1 MANAMPEYGGTV
13 LRPGAS
19 GPDIA
24 LVQRW
29 LGGLNVDG
37 RYGTSTE
44 TAVRR
49 FQREQG
55 LKIDG
60 HVGRDTWDALYRAWA
75 DKNGEGEIWPGV
87 TMRRGSR
94 GATVKSAQQKLK
106 TLVPELTTDGRYGAS
121 TREAVLAW
129 QVVHDLKP
137 DGMLGRA
144 TWNSLYGVT
153 TRKASQTQNSIRMA
167 AHGQGA
173 PYGCCYFVKKQ
184 SRNHQSR
191 KSGRT
196 SATTPNT
203 ANSTPPILV
212 FRM

>member
-60 HVGRDTWDALYRAWA
+60 HV
-75 DKNGEGEIWPGV
+75 
-87 TMRRGSR
+87 
-94 GATVKSAQQKLK
+94 
-106 TLVPELTTDGRYGAS
+106 PELTTDGRYGAS

-153 TRKASQTQNSIRMA
+153 TRKA
-167 AHGQGA
+167 
-173 PYGCCYFVKKQ
+173 
-184 SRNHQSR
+184 
-191 KSGRT
+191 
-196 SATTPNT
+196 
-203 ANSTPPILV
+203 
-212 FRM
+212 

>member
-94 GATVKSAQQKLK
+94 GANREKRPAEIENPGAGTDHRWPLRCQHAGSGSGLAGSA
-106 TLVPELTTDGRYGAS
+106 
-121 TREAVLAW
+121 
-129 QVVHDLKP
+129 
-137 DGMLGRA
+137 
-144 TWNSLYGVT
+144 
-153 TRKASQTQNSIRMA
+153 
-167 AHGQGA
+167 
-173 PYGCCYFVKKQ
+173 
-184 SRNHQSR
+184 
-191 KSGRT
+191 
-196 SATTPNT
+196 
-203 ANSTPPILV
+203 
-212 FRM
+212 

>member
-60 HVGRDTWDALYRAWA
+60 HVGRPPVFFHIPGMKIRISSHFLNE
-75 DKNGEGEIWPGV
+75 NGQYP
-87 TMRRGSR
+87 
-94 GATVKSAQQKLK
+94 
-106 TLVPELTTDGRYGAS
+106 
-121 TREAVLAW
+121 
-129 QVVHDLKP
+129 
-137 DGMLGRA
+137 
-144 TWNSLYGVT
+144 
-153 TRKASQTQNSIRMA
+153 
-167 AHGQGA
+167 
-173 PYGCCYFVKKQ
+173 YFV
-184 SRNHQSR
+184 
-191 KSGRT
+191 
-196 SATTPNT
+196 
-203 ANSTPPILV
+203 
-212 FRM
+212 

>member
-60 HVGRDTWDALYRAWA
+60 HVGRDTWVPCTA
-75 DKNGEGEIWPGV
+75 PGRIKTGKGRSGPV
-87 TMRRGSR
+87 LPCAAAA
-94 GATVKSAQQKLK
+94 GAQ
-106 TLVPELTTDGRYGAS
+106 P
-121 TREAVLAW
+121 
-129 QVVHDLKP
+129 
-137 DGMLGRA
+137 
-144 TWNSLYGVT
+144 
-153 TRKASQTQNSIRMA
+153 
-167 AHGQGA
+167 
-173 PYGCCYFVKKQ
+173 
-184 SRNHQSR
+184 
-191 KSGRT
+191 
-196 SATTPNT
+196 
-203 ANSTPPILV
+203 
-212 FRM
+212 

>member
-60 HVGRDTWDALYRAWA
+60 HVGRDT
-75 DKNGEGEIWPGV
+75 
-87 TMRRGSR
+87 R

-137 DGMLGRA
+137 DGVLGRA

-153 TRKASQTQNSIRMA
+153 TRKA
-167 AHGQGA
+167 
-173 PYGCCYFVKKQ
+173 
-184 SRNHQSR
+184 
-191 KSGRT
+191 
-196 SATTPNT
+196 
-203 ANSTPPILV
+203 
-212 FRM
+212 

>member
-1 MANAMPEYGGTV
+1 MANAMPEYGGIV

-44 TAVRR
+44 TAVRW

-153 TRKASQTQNSIRMA
+153 TRKA
-167 AHGQGA
+167 
-173 PYGCCYFVKKQ
+173 
-184 SRNHQSR
+184 
-191 KSGRT
+191 
-196 SATTPNT
+196 
-203 ANSTPPILV
+203 
-212 FRM
+212 

>member
-1 MANAMPEYGGTV
+1 MNDTDGTPYKYYVKERYTGNNAALYERVYG
-13 LRPGAS
+13 LNECRPGESGVTNTLAS
-19 GPDIA
+19 VPLSVNKD
-24 LVQRW
+24 
-29 LGGLNVDG
+29 
-37 RYGTSTE
+37 
-44 TAVRR
+44 
-49 FQREQG
+49 
-55 LKIDG
+55 
-60 HVGRDTWDALYRAWA
+60 WA

-153 TRKASQTQNSIRMA
+153 TRKA
-167 AHGQGA
+167 
-173 PYGCCYFVKKQ
+173 
-184 SRNHQSR
+184 
-191 KSGRT
+191 
-196 SATTPNT
+196 
-203 ANSTPPILV
+203 
-212 FRM
+212 

>member
-87 TMRRGSR
+87 TMRRGAR

-153 TRKASQTQNSIRMA
+153 TRKSITNAKQHPHGGPRAGGTIRMLLFREKA
-167 AHGQGA
+167 KAIPHN
-173 PYGCCYFVKKQ
+173 
-184 SRNHQSR
+184 SRL
-191 KSGRT
+191 
-196 SATTPNT
+196 T
-203 ANSTPPILV
+203 A
-212 FRM
+212 

>member
-106 TLVPELTTDGRYGAS
+106 TLVPELTTDGRY
-121 TREAVLAW
+121 
-129 QVVHDLKP
+129 
-137 DGMLGRA
+137 
-144 TWNSLYGVT
+144 
-153 TRKASQTQNSIRMA
+153 RKAEQDKLCIKA
-167 AHGQGA
+167 AGKVQGCHITEQHDRQRYLEHQLVGHGAELLWQKA
-173 PYGCCYFVKKQ
+173 FLPQ
-184 SRNHQSR
+184 RPSNDHHQKYR
-191 KSGRT
+191 KGRVQ
-196 SATTPNT
+196 AEH
-203 ANSTPPILV
+203 
-212 FRM
+212 

>member
-13 LRPGAS
+13 LRPGHPA
-19 GPDIA
+19 DIA

-75 DKNGEGEIWPGV
+75 DKNGKGRSGPV
-87 TMRRGSR
+87 LPCAAAA
-94 GATVKSAQQKLK
+94 GAQ
-106 TLVPELTTDGRYGAS
+106 P
-121 TREAVLAW
+121 
-129 QVVHDLKP
+129 
-137 DGMLGRA
+137 
-144 TWNSLYGVT
+144 
-153 TRKASQTQNSIRMA
+153 
-167 AHGQGA
+167 
-173 PYGCCYFVKKQ
+173 
-184 SRNHQSR
+184 
-191 KSGRT
+191 
-196 SATTPNT
+196 
-203 ANSTPPILV
+203 
-212 FRM
+212 

>member
-1 MANAMPEYGGTV
+1 M
-13 LRPGAS
+13 
-19 GPDIA
+19 
-24 LVQRW
+24 
-29 LGGLNVDG
+29 
-37 RYGTSTE
+37 
-44 TAVRR
+44 RR

-153 TRKASQTQNSIRMA
+153 TRKA
-167 AHGQGA
+167 
-173 PYGCCYFVKKQ
+173 
-184 SRNHQSR
+184 
-191 KSGRT
+191 
-196 SATTPNT
+196 
-203 ANSTPPILV
+203 
-212 FRM
+212 

>member
-55 LKIDG
+55 L
-60 HVGRDTWDALYRAWA
+60 
-75 DKNGEGEIWPGV
+75 
-87 TMRRGSR
+87 
-94 GATVKSAQQKLK
+94 KSAQQKLK

-153 TRKASQTQNSIRMA
+153 TRKA
-167 AHGQGA
+167 
-173 PYGCCYFVKKQ
+173 
-184 SRNHQSR
+184 
-191 KSGRT
+191 
-196 SATTPNT
+196 
-203 ANSTPPILV
+203 
-212 FRM
+212 

>member
-129 QVVHDLKP
+129 QVVHDLTNLLVNDTNSSSFFCAFP
-137 DGMLGRA
+137 LSISSSASFTASCIGISFA
-144 TWNSLYGVT
+144 T
-153 TRKASQTQNSIRMA
+153 
-167 AHGQGA
+167 
-173 PYGCCYFVKKQ
+173 
-184 SRNHQSR
+184 
-191 KSGRT
+191 
-196 SATTPNT
+196 
-203 ANSTPPILV
+203 
-212 FRM
+212 